1 MARTTR
7 TAEPPVEAPV
17 VQADARLPVDQPVP
31 IDVEDIDFEAHV
43 AKTQGGY
50 TVTTAPAEG

>member
-17 VQADARLPVDQPVP
+17 VQADARLPV
-31 IDVEDIDFEAHV
+31 EAHV